1 MKSSTRNTAESNSF
15 RIAELQKIKTEYK
28 KGEIAGSSLF
38 FHAGRLSKKESM
50 ICYKNGLSLGG
61 SVTLCKGGDA
71 MNCVT
76 YSDLIQMGIL
86 VVALISLYQN
96 RG

>member
-15 RIAELQKIKTEYK
+15 RIAELQKIKTE
-28 KGEIAGSSLF
+28 SQDLRSF
-38 FHAGRLSKKESM
+38 FMQEDCRKKESM
-50 ICYKNGLSLGG
+50 ISYKNGLSLGG

-76 YSDLIQMGIL
+76 YSDLIQIGIL

>member
-1 MKSSTRNTAESNSF
+1 MQEDCR
-15 RIAELQKIKTEYK
+15 
-28 KGEIAGSSLF
+28 
-38 FHAGRLSKKESM
+38 KKESM

-76 YSDLIQMGIL
+76 YSDLIQNGIL

>member
-15 RIAELQKIKTEYK
+15 RIAELQKSRQNIKRARSQDLRSFFMQEDCRK
-28 KGEIAGSSLF
+28 K
-38 FHAGRLSKKESM
+38 KSM
-50 ICYKNGLSLGG
+50 VCCRNGLSLGG

-76 YSDLIQMGIL
+76 YSDLIQIGIL

>member
-15 RIAELQKIKTEYK
+15 RITDLQKIKTEYK
-28 KGEIAGSSLF
+28 KGEAKGLSPF
-38 FHAGRLSKKESM
+38 FMQTDCRKKESM
-50 ICYKNGLSLGG
+50 ICCKNGLSLGG

-76 YSDLIQMGIL
+76 YSDLIQIGIL